1 MSSGVCV
8 TRFVY
13 DGADDLILNYNNE
26 ILFTHELL
34 EDFVRQGEHGAIT
47 HHGFFK
53 AKIEQ
58 WLQTLQMLP
67 EPHHTCRAR
76 IVELLESRHILEHLT
91 QVLFDYMTL
100 SMIDYDAA
108 SLHTNILGRQIW

>member
-13 DGADDLILNYNNE
+13 DGADDLILNYNNK

-53 AKIEQ
+53 AEIEQ
-58 WLQTLQMLP
+58 WLQTKT
-67 EPHHTCRAR
+67 ERRRGYSGA
-76 IVELLESRHILEHLT
+76 VEEAVRNAWSDVQQNENPPAT
-91 QVLFDYMTL
+91 DK
-100 SMIDYDAA
+100 
-108 SLHTNILGRQIW
+108 